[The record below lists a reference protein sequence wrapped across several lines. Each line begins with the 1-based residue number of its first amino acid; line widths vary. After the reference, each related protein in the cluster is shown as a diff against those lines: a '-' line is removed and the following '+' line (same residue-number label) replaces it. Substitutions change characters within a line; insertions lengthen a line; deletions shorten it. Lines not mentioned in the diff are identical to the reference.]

1 MSKEK
6 PKISIVIPTLNEETG
21 IREVLQSI
29 PYRELVQPEVLVV
42 DGGSVDGTIEV
53 ARGLGATIIPQSKKG
68 YEQAIL
74 EGAKHARGDIIVFID
89 GDGVYDP
96 REIPKML
103 DFMKSQNADMVIG
116 SRYLGV
122 REPGAF
128 PSLRDYGNRFF
139 TLLIN
144 LLLGIG
150 ITDVFSGFTALRK
163 ELFEK
168 IEGRIIEPAQYSIIA
183 STYRS
188 NGKIVEVPITFYP
201 RLGKA
206 KMSTARSGFRI
217 LSQILK
223 DSMGIGVK

>member
-1 MSKEK
+1 LSKEK